1 MSSDREKGAGAEGL
15 AEKTVRGPYWN
26 GETEREKMVRELLES
41 RGRVGMALAVNI
53 ILSVA
58 ILLLAIAFVW
68 IGAALGATE

>member
-1 MSSDREKGAGAEGL
+1 MSSEWRRANEPA
-15 AEKTVRGPYWN
+15 RGRRRDGYWN
-26 GETEREKMVRELLES
+26 GETDRERMVRELMES

-68 IGAALGATE
+68 ISAALGATE

>member
-1 MSSDREKGAGAEGL
+1 MSWRREKGAGVEGSRR
-15 AEKTVRGPYWN
+15 ERGPYWN
-26 GETEREKMVRELLES
+26 GETDREKMVRELLES

-58 ILLLAIAFVW
+58 VLLLAIAFVW